1 MESRVKEED
10 EGGGLTGEWGGGV
23 SDRNMEEEK
32 GGLTGK
38 ENW

>member
-10 EGGGLTGEWGGGV
+10 EGGGLTGGGGGV
-23 SDRNMEEEK
+23 SDRNMEGEK